1 MSRKSHDLFAWTV
14 RNRFF
19 LNNDFTESLILFF
32 WLIFLMKLVAKTHLD
47 PMFVNAT
54 KVIFILVMEDFALTT
69 MNVMMMYV
77 DNMADV
83 SIWMAITDA
92 CVIRD
97 ILITEKLVLILMNA
111 KATLV

>member
-1 MSRKSHDLFAWTV
+1 M
-14 RNRFF
+14 
-19 LNNDFTESLILFF
+19 FF
-32 WLIFLMKLVAKTHLD
+32 WLILIMKLGAKTHLD

-77 DNMADV
+77 DNMAGV
-83 SIWMAITDA
+83 SIWMAATDA

-97 ILITEKLVLILMNA
+97 ILIIEKLVLILMNA
-111 KATLV
+111 KAIPV